1 MNNMEQRHPVVSVVS
16 LAIGIA
22 VVVAFL
28 LRSTTAPQT
37 TADPVPQQTYQA
49 TYPVLRPSGGFT
61 RSTQQDVGE
70 RLNQIL
76 RLDDH
81 LTRLNNFKLLVTQ
94 WAIDDQE
101 AALAY
106 VRAMNIGPEHTEGL
120 LIVLKTIGQTDTDRA
135 ILLANEMVKDHE
147 QSAIY
152 NSLFATATTNDV
164 SRALRAYSFVPSGD
178 GRDNALRTLSSKWAA
193 TDTDAALIWAT
204 GLNDD
209 RERNIARES
218 AIDALLST
226 DPARAIEL
234 AQKNLTGDAREE
246 ICSTAIRRLCEQ
258 NPEAAR
264 DAFSR
269 LDAENQ
275 QPFTA
280 IEVARALA
288 GKDMNSA
295 IAWTD
300 TLPEGS
306 SRDAAISF
314 ITRVTAQTGR

>member
-1 MNNMEQRHPVVSVVS
+1 MVSVVS

-28 LRSTTAPQT
+28 LRSTTGPQT

-49 TYPVLRPSGGFT
+49 TYPVLRPTSGFT
-61 RSTQQDVGE
+61 RSTQPDTGE
-70 RLNQIL
+70 QLNQIL

-81 LTRLNNFKLLVTQ
+81 LARLNNFKLLLAQ

-101 AALAY
+101 VALAY
-106 VRAMNIGPEHTEGL
+106 VRTMKPGPERTEGL
-120 LIVLKTIGQTDTDRA
+120 LTVLKTIGQTDTDRA
-135 ILLANEMVKDHE
+135 ILLANDMVKDQE

-152 NSLFATATTNDV
+152 NSLFATATTNDL
-164 SRALRAYSFVPSGD
+164 SRALRSYASVPVGD

-193 TDTDAALIWAT
+193 TDTDAALNWAN
-204 GLNDD
+204 GLTNE

-218 AIDALLST
+218 AIDGLLT
-226 DPARAIEL
+226 IDPARAIEL

-295 IAWTD
+295 IAWTE

-314 ITRVTAQTGR
+314 ITRVTAQTGQ